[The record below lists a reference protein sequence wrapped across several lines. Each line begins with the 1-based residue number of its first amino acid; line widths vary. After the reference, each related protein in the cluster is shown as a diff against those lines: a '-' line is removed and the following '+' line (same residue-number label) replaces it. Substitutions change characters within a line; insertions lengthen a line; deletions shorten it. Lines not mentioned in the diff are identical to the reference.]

1 MYQLCEQE
9 LPAWGFTPP
18 GHSTGFEPCVEERSL
33 KTGENSIVSNN
44 TISRWG
50 GQPDMDAGTLAED
63 RSGESTNRS
72 PTADV
77 AIYRISRLAAP
88 GRVAWRVVVL
98 VLMRP
103 GTGTVG

>member
-1 MYQLCEQE
+1 
-9 LPAWGFTPP
+9 
-18 GHSTGFEPCVEERSL
+18 
-33 KTGENSIVSNN
+33 
-44 TISRWG
+44 
-50 GQPDMDAGTLAED
+50 MDAGTLAKD

-88 GRVAWRVVVL
+88 GRVAWRVAWRVVVL
-98 VLMRP
+98 VLMSP